1 VKRPL
6 ADPAEPVARLSS
18 ITIGESASMARYLR
32 EFDHLRAG
40 AAYDEAKVPGLDR
53 LLHNCYDRRMSEVAS
68 RELRNDT
75 AGVLRRVQAGEE
87 VMVTVNGKPVAQ
99 LVPLQ
104 QTRRRWLPR
113 SELARRLRVAQ
124 ADPGL
129 RDDLASL
136 AGDTTEALGPIR

>member
-1 VKRPL
+1 
-6 ADPAEPVARLSS
+6 
-18 ITIGESASMARYLR
+18 
-32 EFDHLRAG
+32 
-40 AAYDEAKVPGLDR
+40 
-53 LLHNCYDRRMSEVAS
+53 MSEVAS

-104 QTRRRWLPR
+104 QTRRRWLSR
-113 SELARRLRVAQ
+113 LELVRRLRVAQ

-136 AGDTTEALGPIR
+136 AGDTTDQLGPIH